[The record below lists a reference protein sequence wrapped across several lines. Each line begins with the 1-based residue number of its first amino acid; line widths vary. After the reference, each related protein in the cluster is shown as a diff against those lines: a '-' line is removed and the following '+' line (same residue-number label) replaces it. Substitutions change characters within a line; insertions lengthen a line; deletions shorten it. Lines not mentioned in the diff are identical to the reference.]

1 MIYKLTKDGFEA
13 QRKDGVYVFSSP
25 NCFTCRDHVENFQKY
40 MSGFFVVD
48 TSEDLE
54 FYESI
59 GIKIAPTTRV
69 YKRDELKHTVEGM
82 VFEKQ
87 FKELKEHI

>member
-1 MIYKLTKDGFEA
+1 MYKLTKDGFEA
-13 QRKDGVYVFSSP
+13 QKKMVCIFFLPLDVSL
-25 NCFTCRDHVENFQKY
+25 VESCEKFQTY
-40 MSGFFVVD
+40 MNDFFVLN

-69 YKRDELKHTVEGM
+69 YKKNELKYSVEGM
-82 VFEKQ
+82 VSKT
-87 FKELKEHI
+87 I

>member
-1 MIYKLTKDGFEA
+1 
-13 QRKDGVYVFSSP
+13 
-25 NCFTCRDHVENFQKY
+25 

-87 FKELKEHI
+87 FKELKEYI

>member
-1 MIYKLTKDGFEA
+1 MFKLTKDGFEA
-13 QRKDGVYVFSSP
+13 QKKDGVYVFSSP
-25 NCFTCRDHVENFQKY
+25 GCFTCRDHVEKFQTY
-40 MSGFFVVD
+40 MNDFFVLD

-69 YKRDELKHTVEGM
+69 YKKNELKYSVEGM

-87 FKELKEHI
+87 FKELKEYI